1 MFRIFLDFYHKV
13 SIENLIQLISN
24 ISIIIALF
32 TGIYFS
38 VRSNNKL
45 RKQNSILNIIE
56 LERDLMSSRRMLDNI
71 NFENSK
77 ISNSA
82 KSQVFAHISL
92 YEVEFKNYFNILDR
106 ICFCFLH
113 KYIPE
118 KEINKEYHNLI
129 IKIYESEDYKIK
141 PDENNNNLKKYY
153 EKKVRG
159 KNNII

>member
-1 MFRIFLDFYHKV
+1 MFLDFYHKV

-45 RKQNSILNIIE
+45 RKQNSISNILE
-56 LERDLMSSRRMLDNI
+56 LERDLMGSRRILDKLS
-71 NFENSK
+71 FENSK
-77 ISNSA
+77 ISELA
-82 KSQVFAHISL
+82 ESQVFAYISL
-92 YEVEFKNYFNILDR
+92 FEAEYKNYFSILDR

-118 KEINKEYHNLI
+118 KEINKEYHDLI
-129 IKIYESEDYKIK
+129 ERIYESEEYKIK
-141 PDENNNNLKKYY
+141 PDENNNNLKEYY
-153 EKKVRG
+153 EIKIRG
-159 KNNII
+159 KK